1 SACRCLLS
9 NTANNIQTTT
19 KRTNTPHVN
28 EHAYIEQHLLT
39 LSNFLGTPQAPHSI
53 TKPQQTTLYP
63 PHLADP

>member
-1 SACRCLLS
+1 ACRCLLS

-39 LSNFLGTPQAPHSI
+39 LSNFLGTPQTATNNPVSA
-53 TKPQQTTLYP
+53 TFGGSLNTQKYG
-63 PHLADP
+63 